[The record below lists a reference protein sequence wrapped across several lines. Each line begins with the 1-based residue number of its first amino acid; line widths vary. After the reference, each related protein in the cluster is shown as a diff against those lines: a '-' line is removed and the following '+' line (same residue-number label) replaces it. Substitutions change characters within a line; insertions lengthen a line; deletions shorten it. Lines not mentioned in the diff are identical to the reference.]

1 MIFYISLACFA
12 FYAIWSKFLDKE
24 QEKPSL
30 ISQILSVTACVCLLA
45 GGIGVSISGLS
56 TIVLMMSNDPKEWL
70 DSKSSVI
77 STEQVYSIEGSG
89 TGYGYWMLREGE
101 NEEYHEFYISPN
113 EITVI
118 RKKNI
123 TPHLE
128 TIKYTG
134 IVKSPILTPYQKNM
148 ESLKY
153 RLYYPVEKDIP

>member
-1 MIFYISLACFA
+1 MLFYISLACFA
-12 FYAIWSKFLDKE
+12 FYAIWNKFFDKD
-24 QEKPSL
+24 QENPSF
-30 ISQILSVTACVCLLA
+30 ISIIAPLSLL
-45 GGIGVSISGLS
+45 GGMIGVLISGLS
-56 TIVLMMSNDPKEWL
+56 TIVLMTSNEPKDWL

-77 STEQVYSIEGSG
+77 STEQVYSVEGSG

-101 NEEYHEFYISPN
+101 NEEYHGFYISPS